1 MAFFIGGVGNLEK
14 HDLIEK
20 LISEEMIENNP
31 FAVFPKP
38 LIEKA
43 LEVIEDFTEDSKLD

>member
-1 MAFFIGGVGNLEK
+1 MENHELILEELK
-14 HDLIEK
+14 NKE
-20 LISEEMIENNP
+20 IENNP

-43 LEVIEDFTEDSKLD
+43 LEVIADFTEDVKPD